1 MKLSL
6 NGATTM
12 KADLATDIRVAQ
24 AAGFDCLEIWAAK
37 LRQYLQLHTANELK
51 FLFDKAKI
59 EPYSINSIERI
70 TFRDR
75 QSHEAILDECEQL
88 CRIASEIN
96 CPYVVVVPGLL
107 PEGETL
113 AEGETRSAVVKESA
127 RVLGELS
134 LIAEHYGVGLA
145 FEFLGQAGCSVQTLD
160 LADEIV
166 CEVARPNV
174 GLVIDSFHFY
184 AGASRIESIDALD
197 KQRLFIFHINDA
209 EARPR
214 EQLEDCHRLLPGL
227 GILPLK
233 EIVAALD
240 RIGYD
245 RVTSVEIFRPEYW
258 ERDPYELAR
267 EARLAVSGVLGL
279 IR

>member
-12 KADLATDIRVAQ
+12 KADLATDIRAGA

-37 LRQYLQLHTANELK
+37 LRDYLKSRTTSELQWLFNE
-51 FLFDKAKI
+51 AKI

-70 TFRDR
+70 TFRDGER
-75 QSHEAILDECEQL
+75 QTALLAECEEL

-96 CPYVVVVPGLL
+96 CPYIVVVPGLL
-107 PEGETL
+107 PEG
-113 AEGETRSAVVKESA
+113 ATRANVVEESV
-127 RVLGELS
+127 RVLGELGR
-134 LIAEHYGVGLA
+134 IAERYAVGLA
-145 FEFLGQAGCSVQTLD
+145 FEFLGQRDCSVQTLD

-166 CEVARPNV
+166 RRLARPNV

-184 AGASRIESIDALD
+184 AGGSTIESIDALD
-197 KQRLFIFHINDA
+197 PERLFIFHINDA
-209 EARPR
+209 EDRPR
-214 EQLEDCHRLLPGL
+214 DQLEDRHRLLPGL

-233 EIVAALD
+233 EIIAALS

-258 ERDPYELAR
+258 ERDPHELAR
-267 EARLAVSGVLGL
+267 ESRLAADRVLRGL
-279 IR
+279 NG